1 MISEEILLKILSY
14 TDKSEVIATAG
25 SCRLWRSTIRGPR
38 SVHLIRSL
46 FQSHYPSL
54 NEAVSKLGNTGL
66 IDFFLRTERVRY
78 STGIA
83 LRRSITTTANS
94 VRNKSEE
101 LIGLDCSGRDDPYAP
116 PTSGTSVTAIPN
128 ASGCF
133 DEPVY
138 YDWGANWDRVSELV
152 ESEEV
157 QLVLMDCI
165 NEVADGYYWNDWDDK
180 TIWPILF
187 MSHRRYGNGEQDAL
201 MKRYLSPLQVKE
213 LNGMIAD
220 HMQTTGE
227 TSLTKEYNPKK
238 LAMEIMISSEVYEFE
253 EDEYEKY
260 KVDEMVD
267 SLYEDVYQ
275 SGPGTQAAEK
285 VLYDKNGPIKDRL
298 LCTMGSSYTFMPL
311 NYILA
316 KRVSPEDTELKV
328 YVGNEYSVVVDER
341 RNIVFD
347 NFWYFC
353 GISASEALA
362 KSKNSPL
369 SATEFD
375 YSLGGLIR

>member
-1 MISEEILLKILSY
+1 M
-14 TDKSEVIATAG
+14 
-25 SCRLWRSTIRGPR
+25 
-38 SVHLIRSL
+38 
-46 FQSHYPSL
+46 
-54 NEAVSKLGNTGL
+54 
-66 IDFFLRTERVRY
+66 
-78 STGIA
+78 
-83 LRRSITTTANS
+83 
-94 VRNKSEE
+94 
-101 LIGLDCSGRDDPYAP
+101 DDPYAP

-165 NEVADGYYWNDWDDK
+165 NEVADGYYWNDWDDE

-201 MKRYLSPLQVKE
+201 MRRYLSPLQVKE

-227 TSLTKEYNPKK
+227 TSLLTKEYNPKK
-238 LAMEIMISSEVYEFE
+238 LALEIVSSAGFDENAGNPRDIDSESEEDEEMVPMKGPDNEDVSDSDSDSDDGESKNQRKNRENKQSDEDSDSSSNEDSEMEEWFEFE
-253 EDEYEKY
+253 EDEYQY
-260 KVDEMVD
+260 KVDEEIEYKVGEMVD
-267 SLYEDVYQ
+267 SLYGDVCQ
-275 SGPGTQAAEK
+275 SGPAKQAAEK
-285 VLYDKNGPIKDRL
+285 VLYDKNGPIKDIL
-298 LCTMGSSYTFMPL
+298 LCTMGSSYTFIPL

-369 SATEFD
+369 PATEFD

>member
-1 MISEEILLKILSY
+1 M
-14 TDKSEVIATAG
+14 
-25 SCRLWRSTIRGPR
+25 
-38 SVHLIRSL
+38 
-46 FQSHYPSL
+46 
-54 NEAVSKLGNTGL
+54 
-66 IDFFLRTERVRY
+66 
-78 STGIA
+78 
-83 LRRSITTTANS
+83 
-94 VRNKSEE
+94 
-101 LIGLDCSGRDDPYAP
+101 DDPYAP

-201 MKRYLSPLQVKE
+201 MKRYLSPLQVNQGVE
-213 LNGMIAD
+213 WYD
-220 HMQTTGE
+220 
-227 TSLTKEYNPKK
+227 
-238 LAMEIMISSEVYEFE
+238 
-253 EDEYEKY
+253 
-260 KVDEMVD
+260 
-267 SLYEDVYQ
+267 
-275 SGPGTQAAEK
+275 TQAAEK

>member
-1 MISEEILLKILSY
+1 M
-14 TDKSEVIATAG
+14 
-25 SCRLWRSTIRGPR
+25 
-38 SVHLIRSL
+38 
-46 FQSHYPSL
+46 
-54 NEAVSKLGNTGL
+54 
-66 IDFFLRTERVRY
+66 
-78 STGIA
+78 
-83 LRRSITTTANS
+83 
-94 VRNKSEE
+94 
-101 LIGLDCSGRDDPYAP
+101 DDPYAP

-238 LAMEIMISSEVYEFE
+238 LAMEIMISSEVFEFE
-253 EDEYEKY
+253 EDEYKKY